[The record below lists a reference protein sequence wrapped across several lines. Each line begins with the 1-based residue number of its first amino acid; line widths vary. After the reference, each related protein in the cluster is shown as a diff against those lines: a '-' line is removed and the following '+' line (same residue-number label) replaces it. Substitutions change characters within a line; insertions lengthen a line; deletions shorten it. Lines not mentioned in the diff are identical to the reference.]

1 MPTRLLD
8 GAAVDALLPMGRCID
23 LMEHTL
29 TALSRGEA
37 VQPLRTILRVPGKGA
52 FGVMPAIL
60 GAPPTALG
68 VKVLTVFPGN
78 HGTDLDSHQGV
89 ILAFEPEQGSLSGII
104 DASRVT
110 AIRTAAVSGLAT
122 RLLAREDASDLCIL
136 GSGVQARSH
145 LEAILAVR
153 PVRRV
158 RVWSPTPSH
167 ALRFAHWA
175 ESRSPCAVEV
185 CSEPEIAV
193 RGAEIICTVT
203 AACQP
208 VLANEWVEP
217 GAHINAVGASLPE
230 SRELSSALVARGRLF
245 VDRVESARAEA
256 GDFLIPL
263 AEGAIREDH
272 IAGEIGAVM
281 LGTIPGRRSI
291 DEVTIFKSLGLAVE
305 DVAVGQYLVQEAQ
318 RLGIGTLV
326 DLGGR
331 RDATS

>member
-8 GAAVDALLPMGRCID
+8 GAAVDALLPMTRCID
-23 LMEHTL
+23 LMEQTL

-52 FGVMPAIL
+52 FGVMPAL
-60 GAPPTALG
+60 VGTPATAIG

-89 ILAFEPEQGSLSGII
+89 ILAFEPERGSLAGII

-122 RLLAREDASDLCIL
+122 RLLAREDAGDVCVL

-158 RVWSPTPSH
+158 RLWSPTSAH
-167 ALRFAHWA
+167 ALAFAAWA
-175 ESRSPCAVEV
+175 ESRCPCPVEV
-185 CSEPEIAV
+185 CAEAELAV
-193 RGAEIICTVT
+193 RGADIICTVT
-203 AACQP
+203 AAHEP
-208 VLANEWVEP
+208 VIREEWVGP

-245 VDRVESARAEA
+245 VDRIESAVKEA
-256 GDFLIPL
+256 GDYLIPL
-263 AEGAIREDH
+263 AEGVITGDH
-272 IAGEIGAVM
+272 IVGEIGAVA
-281 LGTIPGRRSI
+281 LGENPGRRGAEEI
-291 DEVTIFKSLGLAVE
+291 TIFKSLGLAVE
-305 DVAVGQYLVQEAQ
+305 DVAVGEYLVREAQ